1 MPKAKYMCIKSCIF
15 ACFLAQKMKLRRI
28 IFIGLGVVCVLLGT
42 AGTVVPGLPTTPF
55 LLLASWLFYRSSP
68 RLRNKLLSSWLG
80 KYIRDYEKN
89 KGLTWQKKVSIILL
103 MAAMCTLSIVC
114 FIDSL
119 AVRIVVGVAGLIGG
133 IVVGFVVPT
142 LHSSNDT

>member
-1 MPKAKYMCIKSCIF
+1 MCIKSRIF
-15 ACFLAQKMKLRRI
+15 ACFLVRKMKLRRI
-28 IFIGLGVVCVLLGT
+28 IFIVLGVLCVLLGA

-55 LLLASWLFYRSSP
+55 LLLASWFFYRSSP

-80 KYIRDYEKN
+80 KYIRDYERN
-89 KGLTWQKKVSIILL
+89 KGLTWQKKCGIILF
-103 MAAMCTLSIVC
+103 MTAMCTLSIVC
-114 FIDSL
+114 FIEST

-142 LHSSNDT
+142 LPSQQQE

>member
-1 MPKAKYMCIKSCIF
+1 MCIKSRIF
-15 ACFLAQKMKLRRI
+15 ACFLARKMKLRRI
-28 IFIGLGVVCVLLGT
+28 IFIVLGVVCVLLGT
-42 AGTVVPGLPTTPF
+42 AGTVIPGLPTTPF

-89 KGLTWQKKVSIILL
+89 KGLTWHKKVSIILL

-119 AVRIVVGVAGLIGG
+119 TVRIVVGIAGLIGG

-142 LHSSNDT
+142 LRSSNDT